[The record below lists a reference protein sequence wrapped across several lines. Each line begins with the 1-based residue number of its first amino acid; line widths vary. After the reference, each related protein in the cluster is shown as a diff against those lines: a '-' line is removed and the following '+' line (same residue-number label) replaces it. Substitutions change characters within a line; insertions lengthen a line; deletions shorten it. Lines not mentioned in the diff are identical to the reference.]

1 MADFTE
7 IFKQTDR
14 LCRFSPNGEYIATAV
29 QQRLVVREA
38 HSLQILSLF
47 NCNDQI
53 QEIQWAKDSDLL
65 LVGSYKQ
72 AKFQIWSLHDEK
84 WTANIEEGVVG
95 CVKLM
100 WAPDARHL
108 RITIWSLITK
118 KPLYMQYPK
127 YADRGYQ
134 FRTDGYYFAM
144 VERAEGKDYISI
156 FDCSDWTLAKRF
168 PTESS
173 DLEDLAWSP
182 DGRFIAVW
190 TSLSQ
195 YNVFIYYPDGRLV
208 ANYSA
213 YDCGLGIKTAAWSPS
228 GQILAVGSFD
238 EKCRLLNHYSWK
250 PLVELGHGKQVT
262 EKNINYY
269 KEIDLVEM
277 NGNARSWSTKVRP
290 KLSYEVKKPPCA
302 VPTANV
308 DPEKPN
314 PKVGISTVTFNCTG
328 SLLLT
333 RNEKQPN
340 VLWIW
345 DAVTLK
351 QTALIQQT
359 QSIKAVAW
367 NPLVKERL
375 AFCCASGI
383 LYLWEQG
390 LGSDAIEVPAVNF
403 NVVDLSWNPDGKSLV
418 LMDKDKF
425 CLTFLVDE

>member
-47 NCNDQI
+47 NCNDLI
-53 QEIQWAKDSDLL
+53 QEVQWAKDSDLL

-84 WTANIEEGVVG
+84 WTANIEEGIVG

-100 WAPDARHL
+100 WAPDARHVL
-108 RITIWSLITK
+108 SFS
-118 KPLYMQYPK
+118 
-127 YADRGYQ
+127 DYQ
-134 FRTDGYYFAM
+134 
-144 VERAEGKDYISI
+144 
-156 FDCSDWTLAKRF
+156 RF

-173 DLEDLAWSP
+173 DLEDLKWSP

-195 YNVFIYYPDGRLV
+195 YHLYIYYPDGRLV
-208 ANYSA
+208 TDYSA
-213 YDCGLGIKTAAWSPS
+213 YDNGLGIKSAAWSPS
-228 GQILAVGSFD
+228 GQVLAIGSFD
-238 EKCRLLNHYSWK
+238 EKVAIIHHN
-250 PLVELGHGKQVT
+250 
-262 EKNINYY
+262 
-269 KEIDLVEM
+269 
-277 NGNARSWSTKVRP
+277 
-290 KLSYEVKKPPCA
+290 EVKKTPCTIPA
-302 VPTANV
+302 INV

-314 PKVGISTVTFNCTG
+314 PKVGISTVSFNCTG
-328 SLLLT
+328 NMLLT

-345 DAVTLK
+345 DMASLK
-351 QTALIQQT
+351 QLALIQQT
-359 QSIKAVAW
+359 QPIKAVAW

-375 AFCCASGI
+375 AFCCASGL
-383 LYLWEQG
+383 LYLWECG
-390 LGSDAIEVPAVNF
+390 LGCDAIEVPAVNF
-403 NVVDLSWNPDGKSLV
+403 NIVDLSWNPDGKSLV

-425 CLTFLVDE
+425 CLSFLVDE